1 MSRRYWQTMYKTSYR
16 MANIFTIFLLSIYIY
31 TYYNINIYFWHR
43 NWKSVSKTRIFNTLF
58 LTMNKCNSF
67 ILKGRYNSIL
77 LLGQFSRFT
86 PLSLRFANALNNNI
100 LVKLYAYH
108 RILCYII
115 VSYIISYLHLH
126 FYIIH
131 IFINIE
137 RYINTHSFCV
147 WWCDRNFWYFS
158 YEA

>member
-58 LTMNKCNSF
+58 LTINKCNSF

-77 LLGQFSRFT
+77 LLGQFSTVIR
-86 PLSLRFANALNNNI
+86 LSLRFANALSTYVSTINEIFFSPFSSKWIHSYVIAPSTIVQNDTNENEEWI
-100 LVKLYAYH
+100 IFNPHKLQ
-108 RILCYII
+108 LCAD
-115 VSYIISYLHLH
+115 VQSS
-126 FYIIH
+126 
-131 IFINIE
+131 
-137 RYINTHSFCV
+137 SV
-147 WWCDRNFWYFS
+147 
-158 YEA
+158 